1 VKFVS
6 VAVTLWRP
14 HTYLPQGCVSVSSP
28 KSFNSYFKTD
38 SNYEAK
44 KQLMVLKT
52 IMPGAV
58 EKHYAIGE
66 SLYPTIPP
74 TYSPS
79 QSHKTIDLKRQQ

>member
-1 VKFVS
+1 VYPLRNYS
-6 VAVTLWRP
+6 VPILKP
-14 HTYLPQGCVSVSSP
+14 
-28 KSFNSYFKTD
+28 D

-74 TYSPS
+74 SVHIARLS
-79 QSHKTIDLKRQQ
+79 LIR